1 MLFPMLNGVL
11 DSDMK
16 AHGLNDDT
24 TYDGEKCTEI
34 GKLNLVVKKFANQA
48 YRTILLCKKDIS
60 LDEFNKMK
68 ADHND
73 FEKQEDK
80 ECLEEGGLQAIG
92 IFALQDPL
100 RGDIKDSIATVVKAG
115 IQVIMATGDN
125 IDTAIAISLNANI
138 IQDHHL
144 KASRFAA
151 MTGADFREY
160 VEGLKKIPSGKTDDK
175 GEMKMID
182 SVGNVKK
189 FTEVAEHLRVMA
201 RCSPTDKLLLSTGLQ
216 QIGHVVAMT
225 GDGSNDAPAL
235 KASNVGF
242 AMGITGT
249 DVAKSA
255 ADIVLLDD
263 NFTSIVVALRYGRS
277 VYDNVRKFLQF

>member
-1 MLFPMLNGVL
+1 
-11 DSDMK
+11 
-16 AHGLNDDT
+16 
-24 TYDGEKCTEI
+24 
-34 GKLNLVVKKFANQA
+34 LVVKKFAKQA

-60 LDEFNKMK
+60 LDEFNQMK

-100 RGDIKDSIATVVKAG
+100 RGDIKDSIALVVKAG

-138 IQDHHL
+138 IDEKQL
-144 KASRFAA
+144 AASKFAA
-151 MTGADFREY
+151 MTGADFRDY
-160 VEGLKKIPSGKTDDK
+160 VGELKKIPNPEGKKDDK
-175 GEMKMID
+175 GLIKMVD
-182 SVGNVKK
+182 SVGDVRK
-189 FTEVAEHLRVMA
+189 FREVAEHLRVMA
-201 RCSPTDKLLLSTGLQ
+201 RSSPTDKLLLSTGLQ

-249 DVAKSA
+249 DVAKAA

-277 VYDNVRKFLQF
+277 VFDNVRKFLQF